1 MTELSITREMDAR
14 RGRYVAKIAGSD
26 AEAEL
31 TFRRDDPDVFVA
43 DHTGTPVALRGRGI
57 ATRLVERM
65 VADARREGF
74 RIRPVCPF
82 VVALFSQHPDWSDLQ
97 A

>member
-1 MTELSITREMDAR
+1 MTELNITREMDAR

-31 TFRRDDPDVFVA
+31 TFRREDPDVLVA

>member
-1 MTELSITREMDAR
+1 MSELSITREMDAR
-14 RGRYVAKIAGSD
+14 RGRYVAKIAGSN

-31 TFRRDDPDVFVA
+31 TFFRDDPDVFVA

-57 ATRLVERM
+57 ATKLVERM
-65 VADARREGF
+65 VADARQEGF
-74 RIRPVCPF
+74 RIRPACPF
-82 VVALFSQHPDWSDLQ
+82 VVALFSQHPDWSDVH

>member
-1 MTELSITREMDAR
+1 MDEITITREMDSR
-14 RGRYVAKIAGSD
+14 RGRYVAKIAGAA

-31 TFRRDDPDVFVA
+31 TFRREQPDILVA

-57 ATRLVERM
+57 ATKLVERM

-74 RIRPVCPF
+74 RIRPHCPF
-82 VVALFSQHPDWSDLQ
+82 VVALFNHHPDWSDLR

>member
-31 TFRRDDPDVFVA
+31 TFFRDDQDVFVA

-57 ATRLVERM
+57 ATKLVERM

-74 RIRPVCPF
+74 RIRPACPF
-82 VVALFSQHPDWSDLQ
+82 VVALFSQHPDWSDVH

>member
-1 MTELSITREMDAR
+1 MDEITINRELDER
-14 RGRYVAKIAGSD
+14 RGRYVATIAGSD

-31 TFRRDDPDVFVA
+31 TFHREDPDIFVA
-43 DHTGTPVALRGRGI
+43 DHTGTPTALRGRGI
-57 ATRLVERM
+57 ATKLVERM

-82 VVALFSQHPDWSDLQ
+82 VVALFSQHPEWADLE